1 VIPLLGGIVSR
12 SLSLKEFSIL
22 HKDFLSQIFAQ
33 LEQTTTQTKPNLQ
46 NKNRNTLLFS
56 ILTLSLVLLL
66 LLNISLGSVSIP
78 IKDVFNSL
86 TGGNSSKETWDYIIV
101 NYRLPKAIAAI
112 LVGMGLSIS
121 GLLMQTLFRNPLAG
135 PYVLGLSSG
144 ASLGVAIVIMGAGFL
159 PPFLASIML
168 SSYGIVLA
176 SSLGSFLVL
185 LAVLAVSQRLR
196 DTMAILIVGLMFGS
210 LTSAIVGTLTYFSTA
225 EQLQKFTFWSLGN
238 LGNLSWSSI
247 VILSICV
254 AIGLLL
260 SLLSIKPLNALL
272 LGENYARSLGM
283 NYEKTR
289 LIIIFATSILAGS
302 ITAYAGPIAFIGL
315 AVPHIAKLVFQTS
328 NHVVL
333 FWSTL
338 LFGAII
344 MLICDSISQLPGSDI
359 TLPIN
364 AVTSIFGAPI
374 VIWLLIRKRKMMN

>member
-1 VIPLLGGIVSR
+1 M
-12 SLSLKEFSIL
+12 
-22 HKDFLSQIFAQ
+22 
-33 LEQTTTQTKPNLQ
+33 
-46 NKNRNTLLFS
+46 LF
-56 ILTLSLVLLL
+56 

-78 IKDVFNSL
+78 IKDVISSL
-86 TGGNSSKETWDYIIV
+86 TGGNSTKETWQYIII
-101 NYRLPKAIAAI
+101 NYRLPKAITAI
-112 LVGMGLSIS
+112 IIGMGLSIS

-144 ASLGVAIVIMGAGFL
+144 ASLGVATVILGAAFF
-159 PPFLASIML
+159 PSFLASFLL

-176 SSLGSFLVL
+176 SSLGSFIVL
-185 LAVLAVSQRLR
+185 LAVLAVSQKLR

-238 LGNLSWSSI
+238 LGNLSWPSI
-247 VILSICV
+247 LILSICT

-260 SLLSIKPLNALL
+260 SLFSVKPLNALL

-283 NYEKTR
+283 NYKRTR

-315 AVPHIAKLVFQTS
+315 AVPHIAKLAFQTS
-328 NHVVL
+328 NHTIL

-338 LFGAII
+338 LLGAII

>member
-1 VIPLLGGIVSR
+1 MV
-12 SLSLKEFSIL
+12 
-22 HKDFLSQIFAQ
+22 FLFLI
-33 LEQTTTQTKPNLQ
+33 
-46 NKNRNTLLFS
+46 
-56 ILTLSLVLLL
+56 
-66 LLNISLGSVSIP
+66 NISLGSVSIP
-78 IKDVFNSL
+78 IKEVFNSL
-86 TGGNSSKETWDYIIV
+86 IGQIASKETWEYIII

-144 ASLGVAIVIMGAGFL
+144 ASLGVATVILGAALL
-159 PPFLASIML
+159 PPFSATLLL
-168 SSYGIVLA
+168 SSYGIILA
-176 SSLGSFLVL
+176 SSLGSFTVL
-185 LAVLAVSQRLR
+185 LAVLAVSHRLR

-238 LGNLSWSSI
+238 LGNLSWTSI
-247 VILSICV
+247 SLLTICV

-260 SLLSIKPLNALL
+260 SVFSIKPLNSLL
-272 LGENYARSLGM
+272 LGENYAKSLGL
-283 NYEKTR
+283 NYKKSR

-302 ITAYAGPIAFIGL
+302 ITAFAGPIAFIGL

-328 NHVVL
+328 NHTIL
-333 FWSTL
+333 FWSTI

-344 MLICDSISQLPGSDI
+344 MLICDSISQLPGSDL

-374 VIWLLIRKRKMMN
+374 VIWLLIRKKTLV